1 MNVKDKLL
9 KSCANIY
16 ELSKNSKLEDSIFN
30 TLQEDLDEISDY
42 FNVSDSQAFFIGLV
56 FSLTF
61 DQQVPDLSD
70 LVKHLN
76 SNPMKLLSYSDDFE
90 VLYSRGI
97 FRRQRNQFGF
107 SNMEVQDD
115 IVFNAKIVEAI
126 LNNNSLPELRTNIF
140 KDEFELM
147 EYVESLFDEVED
159 GSMFTKEMQLI
170 VKRILRGNIKLPL
183 IKTIMNFDLREQD
196 RIVYLHLIWRTLLGN
211 EDINLGRFLKNI
223 IDKTGVRARYL
234 QSYFSGSNALLHHDL
249 VKKVESIFA
258 NELELELTE
267 KSVNCLKET
276 GLSIAQ
282 KTKKR
287 DNIILPA
294 DIIPRPLIFNE
305 EEMQQLT
312 LLREMTESS
321 VLSKTLQRLE
331 QRNLPAGITALFHGY
346 PGTGKTESVLQM
358 AKNTGRSIYK
368 VDISSSKSMW
378 YGESEK
384 IIKRIF
390 TDYAE
395 YSKVCTYTPVLFFN
409 EADAL
414 FSKRR
419 IISQSNV
426 SQTENAIQNILLEEL
441 ENFKGIFIAT
451 TNLITNLDEA
461 FERRFLFKIKFEK
474 PGIKARAE
482 IWKLK
487 MNNKLNPDEYERI
500 AADYNYSGGEIDNI
514 VRKCEIH
521 EVVQNKN
528 ITYKDVIDFCESE
541 ILLDK
546 NKQPIGFIK
555 H

>member
-1 MNVKDKLL
+1 MNVKDKIL

-16 ELSKNSKLEDSIFN
+16 ELSRNSKLEDSVFHA
-30 TLQEDLDEISDY
+30 LQDDLQEISDY

-70 LVKHLN
+70 LVKHLKC
-76 SNPMKLLSYSDDFE
+76 NPMKLLSYSDDFE

-97 FRRQRNQFGF
+97 FRRKRNQFGF

-115 IVFNAKIVEAI
+115 IVFNQKIVEAI
-126 LNNNSLPELRTNIF
+126 LSNKPLPELRTNVF
-140 KDEFELM
+140 KDEFELL
-147 EYVESLFDEVED
+147 EYIESLFDEVED
-159 GSMFTKEMQLI
+159 RSMLTKEMLVI
-170 VKRILRGNIKLPL
+170 VKRILKANIKFPL
-183 IKTIMNFDLREQD
+183 IKTIMHFDLREQD
-196 RIVYLHLIWRTLLGN
+196 HIVYLHLIWRTLLGN
-211 EDINLGRFLKNI
+211 EDINLGRFLENV
-223 IDKTGVRARYL
+223 IDKKGIRARYL

-267 KSVNCLKET
+267 KSIRCLKET
-276 GLSIAQ
+276 GLSFAQ
-282 KTKKR
+282 TTKKR

-294 DIIPRPLIFNE
+294 DTTPRSLIFNE

-321 VLSKTLQRLE
+321 VLSKTMKRLE
-331 QRNLPAGITALFHGY
+331 QRNLPPGITALFHGY

-358 AKNTGRSIYK
+358 AKNTGRSIFK

-378 YGESEK
+378 FGESEK

-395 YSKVCTYTPVLFFN
+395 YSKECTYTPVLFFN

-414 FSKRR
+414 LSQRR
-419 IISQSNV
+419 KISQSDV

-474 PGIKARAE
+474 PDIKARTE

-487 MNNKLNPDEYERI
+487 MKDKLRKDEYERL
-500 AADYNYSGGEIDNI
+500 AAHYGYSGGEIDNI
-514 VRKCEIH
+514 VRKCEIY
-521 EVVQNKN
+521 EVVQGKN
-528 ITYKDVIDFCESE
+528 ITFKDIIDFCESE

-546 NKQPIGFIK
+546 NKQPIGFSK
-555 H
+555 Y